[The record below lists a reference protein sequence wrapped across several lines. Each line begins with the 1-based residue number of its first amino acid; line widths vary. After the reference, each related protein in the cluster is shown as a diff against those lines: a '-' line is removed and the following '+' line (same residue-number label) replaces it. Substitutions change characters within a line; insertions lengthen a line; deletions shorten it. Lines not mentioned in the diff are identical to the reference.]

1 MPQTLEFITVDTA
14 KNPTSAVIWLHGLGA
29 DCHDFEGLVPQL
41 GLSNKAVRFV
51 FPNAPIRPVTVNGGM
66 KMRAWYDILE
76 MSLDRKVDMDNI
88 RESAEQIDEILD
100 ELAAQGIP
108 NENVVIAG
116 FSQGGVIAYQVA
128 LMGQYRFAGVM
139 ALSTYLA
146 DPEALLKEGSAVNK
160 ATPFLIHHGAFDPV
174 VAPVLAERA
183 NQCLSEQGFSCEYK
197 VYDMPHAVCPSQVL
211 DISTWLKQRFA

>member
-1 MPQTLEFITVDTA
+1 MSQTLEFITVDTA

-100 ELAAQGIP
+100 GLAAQGIP
-108 NENVVIAG
+108 NEKVVIAG

-128 LMGQYRFAGVM
+128 LYGKKKLAGVM

-146 DPEALLKEGSAVNK
+146 DATTVPSASESANGE
-160 ATPFLIHHGAFDPV
+160 TPWLIHHGSFDPV
-174 VAPVLAERA
+174 VAPELALRAKTQLEELGYVL
-183 NQCLSEQGFSCEYK
+183 EYNT
-197 VYDMPHAVCPSQVL
+197 YQMPHSVCPEQVT
-211 DISTWLKQRFA
+211 DIAAWLQARFV